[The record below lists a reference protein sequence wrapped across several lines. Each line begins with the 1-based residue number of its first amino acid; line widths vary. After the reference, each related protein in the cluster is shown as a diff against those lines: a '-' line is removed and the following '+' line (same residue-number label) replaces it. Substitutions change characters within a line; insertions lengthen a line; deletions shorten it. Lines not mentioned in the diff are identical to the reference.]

1 MKSVSFLVFPKHLTI
16 TYIRRSRFL
25 YQNSKVLLMVKK
37 DLHSGV
43 GISSI
48 ILGILGLVLYFIG
61 WFFYSF
67 ADNRL
72 YGMVIGVIF
81 GILAVILG
89 YIAKKQGDTYG
100 TYGIYL
106 GALVIIIALITLLL
120 TTVTSVETGYY

>member
-1 MKSVSFLVFPKHLTI
+1 
-16 TYIRRSRFL
+16 
-25 YQNSKVLLMVKK
+25 MVKK